1 MSSLFSLSI
10 PDVVVVS
17 GSASGLGLELCQLLV
32 EGEAAT
38 VGVDRDEAS
47 SQLKGSK
54 HYTHIQ
60 GDVSKPEVWLEAAKA
75 VRSRKPVSVGLATCA
90 AILEVGD
97 VLYTNEEHWTK
108 TFRINVLG
116 TVLGIKSLLP
126 AMLDAGSGSIV
137 TVASVDATFAEQQLA
152 AYCASKGAVRQLA
165 RTIALDHAR
174 HGIRVNVLSPGPMLA
189 GLFKRHMDSAAD
201 RERFVATRANRQPYG
216 RILEAKEVAAAAVF
230 LLSNQSSA
238 INGAELIADGG
249 LTTGFDFRTGEEG
262 ASIK

>member
-1 MSSLFSLSI
+1 MPSLFTLTI

-17 GSASGLGLELCQLLV
+17 GAASGLGLELCQLLA
-32 EGEAAT
+32 GS
-38 VGVDRDEAS
+38 GVTTIGIDRDQGS
-47 SQLKGSK
+47 PQLEGSK
-54 HYTHIQ
+54 HYRHVQ
-60 GDVSKPEVWLEAAKA
+60 GDVSKQEVWLEAVKL
-75 VRSRKPVSVGLATCA
+75 VRSYKPVSIGLATCA

-97 VLYTNEEHWTK
+97 VLDTTEEHWTK
-108 TFRINVLG
+108 AFRINVFG
-116 TVLGIKSLLP
+116 TVLGIQSVLP
-126 AMLDAGSGSIV
+126 AMLEIGCGSIV

-201 RERFVATRANRQPYG
+201 RDRFIATRANRQPYG
-216 RILEAKEVAAAAVF
+216 RILSVEEVATAAVF
-230 LLSNQSSA
+230 LLSSQSSA
-238 INGAELIADGG
+238 FNGAELIADGG